1 MVKFSEVRIESGPAP
16 RVRPFAPW
24 PVFAEDE
31 VEAALGVLRS
41 GRVNYWTGDEGRE
54 FEQEF
59 AAYCG
64 CAHGIALAN
73 GTVALELALRSLG
86 VGAGAEVVVPART
99 FIATASAVVACGAR
113 PVVADVDAFSG
124 TLTAESIAAVLTSR
138 TRAVIPVHLAGWPC
152 EMPEIMALARRHD
165 LKVIEDCAQSHG
177 ARLGGRPVGSF
188 GDAAAFS
195 FCQDKILTTA
205 GEGGLLATNDAEL
218 WKRAWS
224 YKDHGKSHDAVFEHR
239 HPPGFRWLHHSFG
252 SNMRLSEIQAAV
264 GRVALRKLDGWVEQR
279 RRLAQ
284 ALIDGLG
291 RLPALQVN
299 VPPADVYHP
308 YYKFYAFVRPERLR
322 DGWDRDRI
330 MKAIT
335 DAGIP
340 CFSGTCGEI
349 YLEEAFSGELRPAQR
364 LPVARR
370 LGETSLMFLVHPTLD
385 LADMDD
391 VCRAVERVLAAATSD
406 ARVP

>member
-1 MVKFSEVRIESGPAP
+1 MAKSPELRIESDPPP
-16 RVRPFAPW
+16 RARPFSPW

-31 VEAALGVLRS
+31 IEAALRVLRS

-73 GTVALELALRSLG
+73 GTLALELALRSLG

-113 PVVADVDAFSG
+113 PVVADVDALSG

-152 EMPEIMALARRHD
+152 EMPEIMALAHRHD
-165 LKVIEDCAQSHG
+165 LKVIEDCAQAHG

-224 YKDHGKSHDAVFEHR
+224 YKDHGKSHDAVFERR
-239 HPPGFRWLHHSFG
+239 HPPGFRWLHESFG

-308 YYKFYAFVRPERLR
+308 YYKFYAFVRPELLR

-335 DAGIP
+335 DAGVP
-340 CFSGTCGEI
+340 CFSGTCSEI
-349 YLEEAFSGELRPAQR
+349 YLEEAFSGDLRPAQP

-391 VCRAVERVLAAATSD
+391 VCRAVEHVLAAATSD
-406 ARVP
+406 ARGP